1 MGFIIL
7 PNTGETEWL
16 QQRQKVVTATDM
28 AKIRS
33 GSEAAFMSLWKEK
46 HNPPRKFNNRWTQH
60 GKNREPVIAAAI
72 TANRPELLHN
82 ESLVVN
88 EDEPRFGA
96 TPDMMTADGSMVGEI
111 KTHLIHDEDDAW
123 VDWSDVRKSKPQ
135 YVVQVQWQLAV
146 TGASECLFSWEDWSD
161 EDGWADLRPVRHC
174 MVRRD
179 EDMIAE
185 LKAVA
190 LRFLDWTPPDLR
202 TGDSA
207 DFETQAAAQ
216 LLGEAEAE
224 AARLRSELRR
234 AEEMV
239 KAARADL
246 LALVGDSPSRT
257 EFPNAVVE
265 VAPGRRSTSF
275 DRKAWEADNADDPA
289 LLEKYKVT
297 KDGAPSVKVT
307 LKEDE

>member
-16 QQRQKVVTATDM
+16 QQRQKVVTATDV

-46 HNPPRKFNNRWTQH
+46 HNPPRKFNNKWTRH

-82 ESLVVN
+82 ECLVVN

-111 KTHLIHDEDDAW
+111 KTHLIHDESDAW
-123 VDWSDVRKSKPQ
+123 VDWSDVRKDKPQ
-135 YVVQVQWQLAV
+135 YVVQTQWQMAV
-146 TGASECLFSWEDWSD
+146 TGATEALFSWEDWSD
-161 EDGWADLRPVRHC
+161 KDGWADLRPVRHC

-185 LKAVA
+185 LQAVA

-216 LLGEAEAE
+216 RLGEIEAE
-224 AARLRSELRR
+224 IAEHRRVGRQLEEAR
-234 AEEMV
+234 
-239 KAARADL
+239 KAATADL
-246 LALVGDSPSRT
+246 LALVGEQPSRT
-257 EFPNAVVE
+257 DYPNAVVE
-265 VAPGRRSTSF
+265 VSPARRSVTF

-289 LLEKYKVT
+289 LIEKYRLE
-297 KDGAPSVKVT
+297 KDGAPTVKVT
-307 LKEDE
+307 LKEE

>member
-1 MGFIIL
+1 MGFIVL
-7 PNTGETEWL
+7 PYQGEDAWL
-16 QQRQKVVTATDM
+16 QQRQQVVTATDV
-28 AKIRS
+28 AKIRT
-33 GSEAAFMSLWKEK
+33 GSDAAFMSLWKEK
-46 HNPPRKFNNRWTQH
+46 HNPPRKFNNRWTRH
-60 GKNREPVIAAAI
+60 GKNREPVIAAAV
-72 TANRPELLHN
+72 TANLPELLHN
-82 ESLVVN
+82 ECLVVN

-111 KTHLIHDEDDAW
+111 KTHLIHSDDDAW
-123 VDWSDVRKSKPQ
+123 VDWSDVRKDEPQ

-146 TGASECLFSWEDWSD
+146 TGAVECLFSWEDWSD

-207 DFETQAAAQ
+207 DFETQ
-216 LLGEAEAE
+216 
-224 AARLRSELRR
+224 
-234 AEEMV
+234 
-239 KAARADL
+239 L
-246 LALVGDSPSRT
+246 LAQQRYIVQSRIADRNAANRDSAALLREIDAKLLERLGSSPSRT

-265 VAPGRRSTSF
+265 VAPGRRTNSF
-275 DRKAWEADNADDPA
+275 DRKGLAADYPE
-289 LLEKYKVT
+289 LEEKYTIK

-307 LKEDE
+307 LKEE

>member
-1 MGFIIL
+1 MGFTVV
-7 PNTGETEWL
+7 PYTGERDWL
-16 QQRQKVVTATDM
+16 ELRRSVVTATGM
-28 AKIRS
+28 AKIKS
-33 GSEAAFMSLWKEK
+33 GSEASFNSLWKEK
-46 HNPPRKFNNRWTQH
+46 HEPPRFHGNRFTQH
-60 GKNREPVIAAAI
+60 GKLREPVIASV
-72 TANRPELLHN
+72 L
-82 ESLVVN
+82 ESRYPGLKPNQCLVVS
-88 EDEPRFGA
+88 DENSRLAA
-96 TPDMMTADGSMVGEI
+96 TPDMLGDGLFGIGEI
-111 KTHLIHDEDDAW
+111 KTRRITDDKSEW
-123 VDWSDVRKSKPQ
+123 SSWSDVLADTQGRKYSYQ
-135 YVVQVQWQLAV
+135 FFWQMFI
-146 TGASECLFSWEDWSD
+146 TGADRGVFAVEHWSD
-161 EDGWADLRPVRHC
+161 EDGWADLRPLRVFE
-174 MVRRD
+174 VERD

-190 LRFLDWTPPDLR
+190 LRFLDWMPPDLR

-224 AARLRSELRR
+224 AARLRAELRL
-234 AEEMV
+234 ADEMV

-265 VAPGRRSTSF
+265 VAPGRRTNSF
-275 DRKAWEADNADDPA
+275 DRKALAADYPELD
-289 LLEKYKVT
+289 EKYTIK

>member
-16 QQRQKVVTATDM
+16 QQRQKVVTATDV

-46 HNPPRKFNNRWTQH
+46 HNQPRKFNNRWTQH

-72 TANRPELLHN
+72 TENRPELLPN
-82 ESLVVN
+82 KALAVN

-96 TPDMMTADGSMVGEI
+96 TPDMMTSDGSMVGEI
-111 KTHLIHDEDDAW
+111 KTHLIHDESDAW
-123 VDWSDVRKSKPQ
+123 VDWSDVRKDKPA
-135 YVVQVQWQLAV
+135 YVSQVQWQLAV
-146 TGASECLFSWEDWSD
+146 TGATEALFSWEDWSD
-161 EDGWADLRPVRHC
+161 EDGWADLRPIRHC
-174 MVRRD
+174 MVGRD

-224 AARLRSELRR
+224 AARLRAELRR
-234 AEEMV
+234 ADEMV

-246 LALVGDSPSRT
+246 LALVGVSPSRT

-265 VAPGRRSTSF
+265 VAPGRRTNSF
-275 DRKAWEADNADDPA
+275 DRKGLAADYPELD
-289 LLEKYKVT
+289 EKYTIK

-307 LKEDE
+307 LKEE

>member
-33 GSEAAFMSLWKEK
+33 GSDAAFMSLWREK
-46 HNPPRKFNNRWTQH
+46 HNPPRKFHNKWTEH
-60 GKNREPVIAAAI
+60 GKKREPVIAAAI
-72 TANRPELLHN
+72 TANRPELLPN
-82 ESLVVN
+82 KSLAVN

-96 TPDMMTADGSMVGEI
+96 TPDMMTADGLMVGEI
-111 KTHLIHDEDDAW
+111 KTHLIHDESDAW
-123 VDWSDVRKSKPQ
+123 VDWSDVRKDKPQ

-146 TGASECLFSWEDWSD
+146 TGAAECLFSWEDWSD

-179 EDMIAE
+179 EELIAE
-185 LKAVA
+185 LQAVA

-224 AARLRSELRR
+224 AARLRAELRR
-234 AEEMV
+234 ADEMV

-246 LALVGDSPSRT
+246 LALVGVSPSRT

-265 VAPGRRSTSF
+265 VAPGRRTNSF
-275 DRKAWEADNADDPA
+275 DRRGLAADYPELD
-289 LLEKYKVT
+289 EKYTIK

>member
-7 PNTGETEWL
+7 PYEGEDAWL
-16 QQRQKVVTATDM
+16 QQRQKVVTATDV
-28 AKIRS
+28 AKIRT
-33 GSEAAFMSLWKEK
+33 GTDAAFMSLWREK

-60 GKNREPVIAAAI
+60 GKNREPVIAAAV
-72 TANRPELLHN
+72 TANLPELLHN
-82 ESLVVN
+82 ECLVVN

-96 TPDMMTADGSMVGEI
+96 TPDMMTSDGSMVGEI
-111 KTHLIHDEDDAW
+111 KTHLIHSEDDAW
-123 VDWSDVRKSKPQ
+123 VDWSDVRKDKPQ

-146 TGASECLFSWEDWSD
+146 TGATESLFSWEDWSD
-161 EDGWADLRPVRHC
+161 EDGWSDLRPIRHC

-207 DFETQAAAQ
+207 DFETQ
-216 LLGEAEAE
+216 
-224 AARLRSELRR
+224 
-234 AEEMV
+234 
-239 KAARADL
+239 L
-246 LALVGDSPSRT
+246 LAQQRYIVQSRIADRNAANRDSAALLREIDAKLLERLGSSPSRT

-265 VAPGRRSTSF
+265 VAPGRRTNSF
-275 DRKAWEADNADDPA
+275 DRKGLAADYPE
-289 LLEKYKVT
+289 LEEKYTIK

-307 LKEDE
+307 LKEE